1 MPAIPLTSLNN
12 TIVNNNTVTNATSDV
27 LQVVCAWPVSG
38 QYGPGSRV
46 LYYVLVAACVFLRKQ
61 QWLKEACLA
70 AALLFPAVAALHGI
84 VLAAVHVD
92 GAVDMDIYGAFQLC
106 SIGILAAPITVKL
119 SRTYFFETPGRNTI
133 FLWTGLIFAGLLSLT
148 VEFIRI
154 STSPCLTD
162 GDGHPAYFT
171 LGNFTYGST
180 CGLTCDVTS
189 GPFSPLRGG
198 SANNIY
204 VIPAPNKL
212 TFDTVTLLSA
222 ACCIPAILSL
232 VSMWNKIR
240 ETNWNNRFGHK
251 EERIDAP
258 IEGTNNATVG
268 KMKEVNSL
276 IRFFLSAI
284 EVPVFVGAV
293 LAILILGERNF
304 FSQQVAYQTEP
315 IATIGQWAPIVGTGL
330 AVFGSLYRLFA
341 ANMEADE
348 EEVYQNTSKDLELQK
363 RGIGLGITS
372 ESSPCPSLG
381 AIEVV
386 RQSLSNSSGRS
397 SHEIEHHEIAQ
408 TSSNQPSLGLTKPS
422 SDVGNRRKVANVLT
436 AIGKYVGTPAEFRLN
451 DSEFRHGRADD
462 FPEIPGEDQRNP
474 NLQSIRKMY
483 NQPRDSDGNITPISR
498 PSRAPSIDGS
508 IISGLDIECGTGT
521 AEPSSPRSPTSQFSP
536 SPANGDKPRARRDT
550 LEVPSQ
556 VHHNLTRYDTSRS
569 EGQTSPLIVVSSETI
584 VIPSLIHTPPPKSPA
599 PP

>member
-1 MPAIPLTSLNN
+1 MPAISLTSLNN
-12 TIVNNNTVTNATSDV
+12 TIANNTAVANTTSNA

-84 VLAAVHVD
+84 VLAAVHVN

-154 STSPCLTD
+154 STSPCTID
-162 GDGHPAYFT
+162 GNGDPAHFT
-171 LGNFTYGST
+171 VGNFTYESS
-180 CGLTCDVTS
+180 CGLICDVES
-189 GPFSPLRGG
+189 GPFSPMRGG

-204 VIPAPNKL
+204 VIPVPDKL

-251 EERIDAP
+251 EEPIDAP

-284 EVPVFVGAV
+284 EVPIFVGAV

-304 FSQQVAYQTEP
+304 FSHQVAYQTEP

-341 ANMEADE
+341 ANMEAE
-348 EEVYQNTSKDLELQK
+348 TGGTNSNTSKRHGFPNRK
-363 RGIGLGITS
+363 IGLGIVS
-372 ESSPCPSLG
+372 ESPIPGSAEIMHQG
-381 AIEVV
+381 
-386 RQSLSNSSGRS
+386 LSNSSWRT
-397 SHEIEHHEIAQ
+397 SHEIEHQEIAH
-408 TSSNQPSLGLTKPS
+408 TRSNPPSLGLEKSPP
-422 SDVGNRRKVANVLT
+422 DVGNRRKVANVLT
-436 AIGKYVGTPAEFRLN
+436 AIGNYVGTAAEFRLD
-451 DSEFRHGRADD
+451 DSEFKHGKAVD

-474 NLQSIRKMY
+474 KLPHIREAY
-483 NQPRDSDGNITPISR
+483 NQTRDADGNITPILR
-498 PSRAPSIDGS
+498 PSRAPSINGS
-508 IISGLDIECGTGT
+508 IISGLDIEGGVGT
-521 AEPSSPRSPTSQFSP
+521 AEPVSPRLPTSPFPTSP
-536 SPANGDKPRARRDT
+536 ENSDRPRIRRDT

-556 VHHNLTRYDTSRS
+556 AHHNIVRYDTSRS
-569 EGQTSPLIVVSSETI
+569 ESQTSPLIVVSSETTDMASR
-584 VIPSLIHTPPPKSPA
+584 VHTPSKPSTLL
-599 PP
+599 

>member
-1 MPAIPLTSLNN
+1 MPAIPVASLNS
-12 TIVNNNTVTNATSDV
+12 TIANNVTFAKSTSEA

-84 VLAAVHVD
+84 VLAALHVN

-154 STSPCLTD
+154 STSPCTVD
-162 GDGHPAYFT
+162 GNGHPVYFT
-171 LGNFTYGST
+171 VGNFSYESS
-180 CGLTCDVTS
+180 CDLTCDVDS
-189 GPFSPLRGG
+189 GPHSPMRGG

-204 VIPAPNKL
+204 VIPAPDKL

-240 ETNWNNRFGHK
+240 ETNWNNRFGRN
-251 EERIDAP
+251 EEPIDAP

-304 FSQQVAYQTEP
+304 FSKQVAYQTEP
-315 IATIGQWAPIVGTGL
+315 IASIGQWAPIVGTGL
-330 AVFGSLYRLFA
+330 AVFGSLYRLLA
-341 ANMEADE
+341 ANMEAEDE
-348 EEVYQNTSKDLELQK
+348 EVNPNTSQHHDLSKQEV
-363 RGIGLGITS
+363 GLGIVPESPPIITS
-372 ESSPCPSLG
+372 AS
-381 AIEVV
+381 IETM
-386 RQSLSNSSGRS
+386 RQTLSNSSARA
-397 SHEIEHHEIAQ
+397 SHEAQ
-408 TSSNQPSLGLTKPS
+408 TTSDPHSLGLAKSPP
-422 SDVGNRRKVANVLT
+422 DVGNRRKVANVLT
-436 AIGKYVGTPAEFRLN
+436 AIGNYIGTAAQFRLD
-451 DSEFRHGRADD
+451 DSEFKHGKAVD

-474 NLQSIRKMY
+474 KLQHIREAY
-483 NQPRDSDGNITPISR
+483 NQTRDADGNITPILR
-498 PSRAPSIDGS
+498 PSRAPSINGS
-508 IISGLDIECGTGT
+508 IISGLDIESGAGA
-521 AEPSSPRSPTSQFSP
+521 AEPVSPRPPTSQFS
-536 SPANGDKPRARRDT
+536 SSLADSDRPRLRRDT

-569 EGQTSPLIVVSSETI
+569 ESQTSPVIIVSSETTD
-584 VIPSLIHTPPPKSPA
+584 IPSQVHKPLSKPSTPP
-599 PP
+599 

>member
-1 MPAIPLTSLNN
+1 MPAIPLTSLKN

-106 SIGILAAPITVKL
+106 SIGVLAAPITVKL

-148 VEFIRI
+148 VEFIRV
-154 STSPCLTD
+154 STSPCLID
-162 GDGHPAYFT
+162 SDGHPAYFT
-171 LGNFTYGST
+171 LGNFTYDST

-189 GPFSPLRGG
+189 GPFSPMRGG

-204 VIPAPNKL
+204 VIPAPSKF

-251 EERIDAP
+251 EEPIDAP

-330 AVFGSLYRLFA
+330 AVFGSLYRLLA

-348 EEVYQNTSKDLELQK
+348 EEASQNASKHLEFQK
-363 RGIGLGITS
+363 RGIGLGIVP
-372 ESSPCPSLG
+372 EPSPSPSPG
-381 AIEVV
+381 AIEMM
-386 RQSLSNSSGRS
+386 RQSLSNSSGRTS
-397 SHEIEHHEIAQ
+397 PEIEHHEIAQ
-408 TSSNQPSLGLTKPS
+408 TLSNRPSLGLTKS
-422 SDVGNRRKVANVLT
+422 STDVGNRRKVANVLT
-436 AIGKYVGTPAEFRLN
+436 AIGNYVGTAAEFRLD
-451 DSEFRHGRADD
+451 DSEFKQGKAVD

-474 NLQSIRKMY
+474 KLPHIREAY
-483 NQPRDSDGNITPISR
+483 NQTRDADGNITPILR
-498 PSRAPSIDGS
+498 PSRAPSINGS

-521 AEPSSPRSPTSQFSP
+521 PEPASPRLPTSQFSP
-536 SPANGDKPRARRDT
+536 SSANGDKPRARRDT

-556 VHHNLTRYDTSRS
+556 VHHNLTRYDTTRS
-569 EGQTSPLIVVSSETI
+569 ESQISPLIVVSSEPI
-584 VIPSLIHTPPPKSPA
+584 DIPSLIHAPPPK
-599 PP
+599 PPTPP

>member
-1 MPAIPLTSLNN
+1 MPAIPLASLN
-12 TIVNNNTVTNATSDV
+12 TIANNNTVTNVTSNV

-46 LYYVLVAACVFLRKQ
+46 LYYVLVAACVLLRKQ

-148 VEFIRI
+148 VEFIRT
-154 STSPCLTD
+154 STSPCTID
-162 GDGHPAYFT
+162 GDGHPIYYT
-171 LGNFTYGST
+171 RDNFTYESM
-180 CGLTCDVTS
+180 CGLTCDVDS
-189 GPFSPLRGG
+189 GPFSPMRGG

-204 VIPAPNKL
+204 VIPAPDKL

-240 ETNWNNRFGHK
+240 ETNWNNRFGRK
-251 EERIDAP
+251 DEPIDAP

-304 FSQQVAYQTEP
+304 FSRQVAYQTEP

-341 ANMEADE
+341 ANMEANDE
-348 EEVYQNTSKDLELQK
+348 EVNPKNSKHHDFSKREV
-363 RGIGLGITS
+363 GLGIFS
-372 ESSPCPSLG
+372 EPSPSITAG
-381 AIEVV
+381 GIEMM
-386 RQSLSNSSGRS
+386 RQSLSNSSART
-397 SHEIEHHEIAQ
+397 SHEIEHEEMAQ
-408 TSSNQPSLGLTKPS
+408 TTSEPPHDPAKLP

-436 AIGKYVGTPAEFRLN
+436 AIGNYVGTAAEFRLD
-451 DSEFRHGRADD
+451 DSEFKHGKAVD

-474 NLQSIRKMY
+474 KLPHIREAY
-483 NQPRDSDGNITPISR
+483 NQSRDANGNITPILRS
-498 PSRAPSIDGS
+498 SKAPSINGS
-508 IISGLDIECGTGT
+508 IISGLDIEGSTGT
-521 AEPSSPRSPTSQFSP
+521 AEPASPRLPTPQLSS
-536 SPANGDKPRARRDT
+536 SPANGDRPRPRRDT
-550 LEVPSQ
+550 LEVPAQ
-556 VHHNLTRYDTSRS
+556 ARLNLTRFDTSRS
-569 EGQTSPLIVVSSETI
+569 ESQPSPVIVVSSEVTDM
-584 VIPSLIHTPPPKSPA
+584 PSLVHTLPPKPSSP
-599 PP
+599 P